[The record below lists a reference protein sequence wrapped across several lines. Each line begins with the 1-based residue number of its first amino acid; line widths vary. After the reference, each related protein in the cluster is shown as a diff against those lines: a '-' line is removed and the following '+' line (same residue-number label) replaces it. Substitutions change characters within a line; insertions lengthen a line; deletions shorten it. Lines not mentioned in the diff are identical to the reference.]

1 MESSEYNPYAAPRSQ
16 VSDVEA
22 TEQQQLA
29 TKLQRLGNVL
39 IDSLAFAI
47 VMFTLLVGS
56 RVLDAPLL
64 REMTTDRLLVLLLV
78 TFYYALSEFFS
89 GVTLGKLLTGTR
101 VVTEAGGA
109 PGFQQLLVRS
119 VARLVPLES
128 LSFLGA
134 PPVGW
139 HDRWSRTRVIRTR
152 RNPALD
158 RTYDLHHGSRSSR
171 GAWQPELER

>member
-1 MESSEYNPYAAPRSQ
+1 MEHNPYAAPRSE
-16 VSDVEA
+16 VSDVEPA
-22 TEQQQLA
+22 ERPQLA
-29 TKLQRLGNVL
+29 TRSQRLGTML
-39 IDSLAFAI
+39 IDSLLLATCVFA
-47 VMFTLLVGS
+47 LLVGS
-56 RVLDAPLL
+56 RVLDAPWLL
-64 REMTTDRLLVLLLV
+64 DLAGDRLLVLLVV

-89 GVTLGKLLTGTR
+89 GLTLGKLLTGTR
-101 VVTEAGGA
+101 VVTDTGGA

-152 RNPALD
+152 RKLTLD
-158 RTYDLHHGSRSSR
+158 RTYDLSHGGRTSR
-171 GAWQPELER
+171 GAWQPERYS